1 MVHADPFH
9 SYCVALVVASHQS
22 LEKWAQETGI
32 EYKDFPDLCN
42 KPEAV
47 TEVLQSISKVS

>member
-9 SYCVALVVASHQS
+9 NNCVALVVASRQS

-32 EYKDFPDLCN
+32 EYKNFPDLFN